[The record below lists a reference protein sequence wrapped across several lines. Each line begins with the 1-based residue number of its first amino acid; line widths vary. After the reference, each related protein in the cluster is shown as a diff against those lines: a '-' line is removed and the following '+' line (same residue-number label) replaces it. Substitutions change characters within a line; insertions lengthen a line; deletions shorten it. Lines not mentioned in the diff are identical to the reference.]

1 MELGGGF
8 ALNLNIPDAG
18 QQGKRRLTRDAS
30 EVMNLGLLLDAPE
43 EAVVSGAGS
52 ACYTVSF
59 APLCFAVSL
68 FPGQHMIN
76 PKPEDINLV
85 NISIL
90 VAGLFYF
97 LGPLLSE
104 SMASREK
111 APPRDP

>member
-1 MELGGGF
+1 
-8 ALNLNIPDAG
+8 
-18 QQGKRRLTRDAS
+18 
-30 EVMNLGLLLDAPE
+30 
-43 EAVVSGAGS
+43 
-52 ACYTVSF
+52 
-59 APLCFAVSL
+59 
-68 FPGQHMIN
+68 MIN